1 MRPHKTKS
9 IRHSWRDDQLREEE
23 AHRMGENIYQPCNWQ
38 RINIRIYKELQ
49 KTNDTFRFWVW
60 SESSK
65 KKKKRVKM
73 AKKYLKKC
81 PLSLAIREIKTKT
94 TLRVYLT
101 RVRMPKANKT
111 TDNVS
116 GRGYGE
122 NGTIIHWECKLV
134 QPFWKPM
141 WRTLKKLKIN
151 LLGKWPDTPHPILQI
166 LAQPCSPPFCS
177 Q

>member
-1 MRPHKTKS
+1 
-9 IRHSWRDDQLREEE
+9 
-23 AHRMGENIYQPCNWQ
+23 
-38 RINIRIYKELQ
+38 
-49 KTNDTFRFWVW
+49 
-60 SESSK
+60 
-65 KKKKRVKM
+65 M

-122 NGTIIHWECKLV
+122 NGTIIH
-134 QPFWKPM
+134 
-141 WRTLKKLKIN
+141 
-151 LLGKWPDTPHPILQI
+151 
-166 LAQPCSPPFCS
+166 
-177 Q
+177 